1 MLHSLAVEAV
11 EALGA
16 AELHKVDVALREV
29 KDLVHT
35 HDKVLAEDGYRTRKA
50 RLQTR
55 LGVSVVDF
63 PLKISAATSRSHRE
77 RQRAVWSDGAQS
89 VSSRYMHEMAISIV
103 SPPLLRS
110 SCAQAANVDRAV
122 CKSSSKPYPSSIGL
136 SGRAF
141 F

>member
-77 RQRAVWSDGAQS
+77 RQRAVWSDVLKA
-89 VSSRYMHEMAISIV
+89 YLADICMKW
-103 SPPLLRS
+103 L
-110 SCAQAANVDRAV
+110 
-122 CKSSSKPYPSSIGL
+122 
-136 SGRAF
+136 
-141 F
+141 